1 MFSGDL
7 KPSAQI
13 RLFSN
18 TNLSLRQ
25 LTPKRPTRRPSVF
38 YVDMLF
44 PGKLHLGSVVYC
56 NDSYLQITN
65 EELQKKRFH
74 YYNLQRQ
81 EVYFW

>member
-1 MFSGDL
+1 MLYFPDVYGL
-7 KPSAQI
+7 FQI
-13 RLFSN
+13 
-18 TNLSLRQ
+18 
-25 LTPKRPTRRPSVF
+25 
-38 YVDMLF
+38 
-44 PGKLHLGSVVYC
+44 GSVVYC